1 MTERRLSSF
10 REWYHVASI
19 PLLAT
24 FALDKKYLHPSYR
37 MTWWRRVKLV
47 HRLWRNTRRIQTGVS
62 YKAHVAMAAKLLQ
75 MPPDQPGIIVECGCW
90 QGGTSAN
97 LSLLARLVGRAMVVY
112 DSFEGLP
119 SPTPGDRHAKPESQG
134 FFRGD
139 IDTVRTNIARH
150 GAPEVVSLRPGWFTD
165 TLPLHTEPIAFMFLD
180 VDYQASLHDCV
191 VNLWPYLSDKGY
203 VFLDEFVL
211 LDYCGL
217 FWSESFWERHFG
229 TTPPGL
235 MGSGTGVGV
244 GQFYLGPFDWK
255 VDPTSVAYTRKDFS
269 GYWGFDPE
277 PRSDPN

>member
-1 MTERRLSSF
+1 MAERRLTSL
-10 REWYHVASI
+10 REWYHAASI

-24 FALDKKYLHPSYR
+24 FALDKRYLHPSYR
-37 MTWWRRVKLV
+37 MTWWRRVRLV
-47 HRLWRNTRRIQTGVS
+47 HRLWRNTRRVPTGVS

-90 QGGTSAN
+90 VGGTSVN
-97 LSLLARLVGRAMVVY
+97 LSLLARLVGRQLVVY

-119 SPTPGDRHAKPESQG
+119 APSPGDRHAKPESEG

-139 IDTVRTNIARH
+139 IDTVRGHIDKY
-150 GAPEVVSLRPGWFTD
+150 GAPEVVELRKGWFSD
-165 TLPLHTEPIAFMFLD
+165 TLLNHSEPIAFMFLD

-191 VNLWPYLSDKGY
+191 VNLWPHLAEKGY

-244 GQFYLGPFDWK
+244 GQYYLGPFDWK
-255 VDPTSVAYTRKDFS
+255 VDPMSVAYTRKDFS
-269 GYWGFDPE
+269 GYWGFEPE
-277 PRSDPN
+277 ASPGRN